1 MKVAFIN
8 IMKRITAYV
17 NTTTVH
23 WLAEELIAA
32 GVKEMRVIEH
42 FSPTSQISRLQLC
55 CEDDL
60 VGQVREIIRRLG
72 ATGSPPDYDIA
83 VSDFDPALPSQ
94 IPIGKRMSVLE
105 EPQLARRIRS
115 LFKGASTRLAVV
127 FLAMTL
133 SIGAVGMFTHFQL
146 ERYQSAVRESAES
159 VRMVV
164 DAAGVIQVAHLE
176 ELLAAERLHRGDG
189 EAAMQD
195 FRAARENLGTAVK
208 TLQESRLINRRA
220 IDSLVEIENRFQS
233 ITDEMFGILT
243 RLSNLPAKQ
252 KANLRD
258 ELSRSH
264 TDIMTSLD
272 LLHRKCVGL
281 LALLER
287 EAGEIAL
294 ENDAKNNNALNAIRI
309 SLTVLATTATIIT
322 VIMWIVT
329 RRKVSQPLDMLVE
342 EARALDDGELK

>member
-1 MKVAFIN
+1 MK
-8 IMKRITAYV
+8 KITAYV
-17 NTTTVH
+17 NTMRVH
-23 WLAEELIAA
+23 WLVEELVAA
-32 GVKEMRVIEH
+32 GVKEIRVIEH
-42 FSPTSQISRLQLC
+42 FSPTSQVSRLQLC

-60 VGQVREIIRRLG
+60 VDKLREIIRRLG
-72 ATGSPPDYDIA
+72 SSGSPPDYDVA
-83 VSDFDPALPSQ
+83 VSDFNPALPSQ
-94 IPIGKRMSVLE
+94 IPIGERMSVLE

-115 LFKGASTRLAVV
+115 LFKGASTRLAIV
-127 FLAMTL
+127 FLAITL
-133 SIGAVGMFTHFQL
+133 SIGAVGMFTHIQL
-146 ERYQSAVRESAES
+146 ERYQSAARESAEN

-189 EAAMQD
+189 EMAMRD
-195 FRAARENLGTAVK
+195 FRTARENLGVAVK
-208 TLQESRLINRRA
+208 TIQDSRLISRGA
-220 IDSLVEIENRFQS
+220 IDSLVEIENRFQFS
-233 ITDEMFGILT
+233 TDAMFGILT

-252 KANLRD
+252 KADRSG

-264 TDIMTSLD
+264 TDIMASLD
-272 LLHRKCVGL
+272 LLHRKCVDL

-294 ENDAKNNNALNAIRI
+294 ENDAENNNALNAIRI
-309 SLTVLATTATIIT
+309 SLTVLATTAMIIT

-329 RRKVSQPLDMLVE
+329 RRKVSQPLDILVE